1 MKKLTTNQWLIGGGI
16 IALIYVLYK
25 KTKNPQGD
33 VLADLQDDATEV
45 IDKTKD
51 VVADLKDD
59 ATKVIDKTKDVFKPV
74 YSIPTGE
81 TRNPKKPYKR
91 PIEKLTIDEVIEQV
105 PQCEDLISKWKGTL
119 LGKQWRTKADM
130 EAERFAFLG
139 YYCEKRYLA
148 TNRSDWEISN
158 SLPILRQ
165 F

>member
-16 IALIYVLYK
+16 IALIYILYK

-33 VLADLQDDATEV
+33 ILADLQDDATEV
-45 IDKTKD
+45 IDN
-51 VVADLKDD
+51 
-59 ATKVIDKTKDVFKPV
+59 TKDVFKPE

-105 PQCEDLISKWKGTL
+105 PQCEDLISKWKGIL
-119 LGKQWRTKADM
+119 VAKKWRTKADM

-139 YYCEKRYLA
+139 YYCEKRYLV
-148 TNRSDWEISN
+148 TNKSDWEISN
-158 SLPILRQ
+158 SLPLLQAVSRKR
-165 F
+165 